1 LWKNEYRVWQARLH
15 SLAKY
20 HEEEHIVKPLCRAGF
35 VLAAMALA
43 LGACSS
49 GDEHGA
55 ATQTSAP
62 SSQWLAVARGKV
74 AVEGGMVLVGARTDG
89 VVESVAVKQGD
100 EVKQGQVLAVLDAR
114 GANIAVASAEAGVEQ
129 ARAQLAGLQVSLKQA
144 EQRAP
149 RLAAAARAGAA
160 TGDAAGQARSTVAS
174 LKARLAAAQAELDAA
189 RQKAAAAKLDLD
201 ATTLRAPVAGTI
213 VMRRVAIGQSVSA
226 SSGQPLFELLPDRP
240 HIVQAQLDVDAAG
253 AIRAGMRA
261 EVVRDS
267 GNGPAYEATVTWV
280 GQVLQPADLTQDPLE
295 RALANDVDCTLELAP
310 AKEGQ
315 TPLRIGQRVLVR
327 FPKQRP

>member
-1 LWKNEYRVWQARLH
+1 M
-15 SLAKY
+15 
-20 HEEEHIVKPLCRAGF
+20 KPHRCAGLMF
-35 VLAAMALA
+35 VVMALA

-49 GDEHGA
+49 GHDTA
-55 ATQTSAP
+55 AEPAAQT
-62 SSQWLAVARGKV
+62 SQWLAVARGKV
-74 AVEGGMVLVGARTDG
+74 AVEGGMVLVAARTDG
-89 VVESVAVKQGD
+89 VVESVAAKPGDAVKR
-100 EVKQGQVLAVLDAR
+100 GQVLATLDAR
-114 GANIAVASAEAGVEQ
+114 SANIAVASAEAGIEQ
-129 ARAQLAGLQVSLKQA
+129 AKAQLAGLQVSLKQA
-144 EQRAP
+144 GQRAP
-149 RLAAAARAGAA
+149 RIAAAARAGAA
-160 TGDAAGQARSTVAS
+160 TGEAAEQARDAVAS
-174 LKARLAAAQAELDAA
+174 LKARQSAAKAELDAA

-253 AIRAGMRA
+253 AIYAGMRA

-280 GQVLQPADLTQDPLE
+280 GQVLQPAGLTQDPLE

-310 AKEGQ
+310 VKNGQ
-315 TPLRIGQRVLVR
+315 APLRIGQRVLVH
-327 FPKQRP
+327 FPRQHP

>member
-1 LWKNEYRVWQARLH
+1 VKLH
-15 SLAKY
+15 R
-20 HEEEHIVKPLCRAGF
+20 CAGF
-35 VLAAMALA
+35 VLAATALA

-49 GDEHGA
+49 GGDRDA
-55 ATQTSAP
+55 AAQTSAP

-74 AVEGGMVLVGARTDG
+74 AVEGGMVLVAARTDG

-100 EVKQGQVLAVLDAR
+100 AVKQGQVLAALDAR
-114 GANIAVASAEAGVEQ
+114 SANIAVASAGAGIAQ
-129 ARAQLAGLQVSLKQA
+129 AKAQLAGLQVSLKQA

-149 RLAAAARAGAA
+149 RLAAAAKAGAA
-160 TGDAAGQARSTVAS
+160 TGEAAEQARSAVAS
-174 LKARLAAAQAELDAA
+174 LKARQAAARAELDAA
-189 RQKAAAAKLDLD
+189 QQKAAAAKLDLD
-201 ATTLRAPVAGTI
+201 ATTLRAPVAGTV

-240 HIVQAQLDVDAAG
+240 HIVQAQLDADAAG
-253 AIRAGMRA
+253 AIHAGMRA

-267 GNGPAYEATVTWV
+267 GSGPVYQATVTWV
-280 GQVLQPADLTQDPLE
+280 GQVLQPAGLTQDPLE

-310 AKEGQ
+310 MQAGQ

-327 FPKQRP
+327 FPRPGS